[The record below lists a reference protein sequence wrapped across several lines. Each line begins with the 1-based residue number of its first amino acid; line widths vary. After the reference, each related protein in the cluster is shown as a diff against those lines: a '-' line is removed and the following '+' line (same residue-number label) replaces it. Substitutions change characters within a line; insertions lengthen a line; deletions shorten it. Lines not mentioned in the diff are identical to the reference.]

1 MRSRNDNDRITSS
14 GTRLE
19 KQAPVPVRCR
29 HSNVSKQQ
37 RPFWVFA
44 RGGGGTGRPPR
55 LGGGAYDN
63 AEVGSPAT
71 IPAAAAA
78 ACATATEAEEEPI
91 PGGNSVASAASA
103 DDASGIDDSD
113 GKAEDDGENGGTPAA
128 AAEQEEDGELRPG
141 QARVLECRMETVCG
155 GETLYACLG
164 DDVSKFTVFLESA
177 VARGLGDELGHR
189 GAESSSA
196 AEGVAKRQVVAKT
209 VDLVDEGVKQGLE
222 TLWKEG
228 RLLSQESDPA
238 DVLRGRERNFSER
251 LSAYTNRTKFDHW
264 ETIPPERLQDTVEKG
279 CGAEA
284 RTRSVFDSG
293 RPVEET
299 LSSIKAILEWFRQ
312 DFPYYYS
319 GCHAC
324 GNGDNNTF
332 VGYVYPT
339 AEERE
344 FRAGLAEVYL
354 CSSCGHVS
362 RFPRYT
368 AVSKVLDNQRGRCGE
383 YSVLMLRLLEALGY
397 TCRWVVDWADHV
409 WVEARVDRR
418 WVHVDPCEAAV
429 DEPLL
434 YESWGKNQTY
444 ILAFSPTEVVD
455 VTETYTSD
463 FEAAKARRDVDPET
477 MAALLAEAT
486 ETLRQKKP

>member
-1 MRSRNDNDRITSS
+1 M
-14 GTRLE
+14 
-19 KQAPVPVRCR
+19 
-29 HSNVSKQQ
+29 
-37 RPFWVFA
+37 
-44 RGGGGTGRPPR
+44 
-55 LGGGAYDN
+55 
-63 AEVGSPAT
+63 AT
-71 IPAAAAA
+71 
-78 ACATATEAEEEPI
+78 
-91 PGGNSVASAASA
+91 VA
-103 DDASGIDDSD
+103 
-113 GKAEDDGENGGTPAA
+113 
-128 AAEQEEDGELRPG
+128 
-141 QARVLECRMETVCG
+141 G

-177 VARGLGDELGHR
+177 VARGLSDELGHME
-189 GAESSSA
+189 GELASA
-196 AEGVAKRQVVAKT
+196 AEGMAKRQVVATT
-209 VDLVDEGVKQGLE
+209 VELEDEGVKQRLE

-264 ETIPPERLQDTVEKG
+264 ETIPPERLLDTVEKG
-279 CGAEA
+279 CGADA
-284 RTRSVFDSG
+284 RALGVFDSG
-293 RPVEET
+293 RPEEET
-299 LSSIKAILEWFRQ
+299 LSSIKTILEWFRQ

-332 VGYVYPT
+332 VGYVHPT
-339 AEERE
+339 ADERE
-344 FRAGLAEVYL
+344 FRAGLTEVYL

-368 AVSKVLDNQRGRCGE
+368 AVSKVLDTQRGRCGE

-409 WVEARVDRR
+409 WVEARVGRR

-486 ETLRQKKP
+486 ETLRQEKP

>member
-19 KQAPVPVRCR
+19 TQAPVPVRCR
-29 HSNVSKQQ
+29 HTNVSKQQ
-37 RPFWVFA
+37 QPFWVFT

-55 LGGGAYDN
+55 LGAYDN
-63 AEVGSPAT
+63 AEVGAPSTTPA
-71 IPAAAAA
+71 AAASAAAA
-78 ACATATEAEEEPI
+78 ACATPTEAAAEQL
-91 PGGNSVASAASA
+91 PGGNSVGSSASA
-103 DDASGIDDSD
+103 DDASGIDDSA
-113 GKAEDDGENGGTPAA
+113 GKAEDDGENGAVPAA
-128 AAEQEEDGELRPG
+128 ADEREEAGELRPR
-141 QARVLECRMETVCG
+141 QARVLECRMEAVG
-155 GETLYACLG
+155 GDETLFACLG
-164 DDVSKFTVFLESA
+164 DDFSKFTVFLESA
-177 VARGLGDELGHR
+177 VARGLSDELGHR
-189 GAESSSA
+189 GAESYSA
-196 AEGVAKRQVVAKT
+196 AEGVAKRQVVANT
-209 VDLVDEGVKQGLE
+209 VDLADEGVKQGLE

-251 LSAYTNRTKFDHW
+251 LSAYTNRTRFDHW
-264 ETIPPERLQDTVEKG
+264 ETIPPERLLDTVEKG

-284 RTRSVFDSG
+284 RTLSAFDSG
-293 RPVEET
+293 RPLEKT

-312 DFPYYYS
+312 EFPYYYS
-319 GCHAC
+319 GCHTC

-344 FRAGLAEVYL
+344 FRAGLTEVYL

-368 AVSKVLDNQRGRCGE
+368 AVSKVLDTHRGRCGE

-429 DEPLL
+429 DEPRL

-455 VTETYTSD
+455 VTEAYTRTVTQGEPNGRHLFLKLS
-463 FEAAKARRDVDPET
+463 FFC
-477 MAALLAEAT
+477 
-486 ETLRQKKP
+486 